1 MNDPNVIMIKYQRWM
16 NWCHHIGLGAF
27 IFNFI
32 HIASGDAVIESPYGW
47 MLGVAAFEIAIT
59 SLARSRFR
67 LAALRQLQA
76 NGVDL
81 TKQRVAFF

>member
-1 MNDPNVIMIKYQRWM
+1 MNPQIIIVRYESWM
-16 NWCHHIGLGAF
+16 NWCYHIALGAF
-27 IFNFI
+27 VFTFI
-32 HIASGDAVIESPYGW
+32 NIALGYNTIASPYGW

-67 LAALRQLQA
+67 LAALRQLQE

>member
-1 MNDPNVIMIKYQRWM
+1 MNDKIIMIRYEGWM

-27 IFNFI
+27 VFTFI
-32 HIASGDAVIESPYGW
+32 NIALGYNTIASPYGA
-47 MLGVAAFEIAIT
+47 MLAVAAFEIAIT
-59 SLARSRFR
+59 TLARSRFR
-67 LAALRQLQA
+67 LAAFRQLQA